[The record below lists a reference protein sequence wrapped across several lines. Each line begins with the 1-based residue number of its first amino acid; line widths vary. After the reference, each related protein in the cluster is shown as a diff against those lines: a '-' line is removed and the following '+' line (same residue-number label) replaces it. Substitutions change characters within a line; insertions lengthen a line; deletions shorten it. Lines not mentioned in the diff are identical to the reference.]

1 MTSRLTAL
9 AESLEELVTPS
20 LDHTL
25 QDTELRVFR
34 VQVVAGQVYRA
45 YAAAL
50 EALEALPGWA
60 SEDEAARLHHWR
72 LSQDALAQAE
82 ELADALLGKEETG

>member
-9 AESLEELVTPS
+9 AKGLGDAAQLRTTQPFGP
-20 LDHTL
+20 
-25 QDTELRVFR
+25 QDMVIAAVF
-34 VQVVAGQVYRA
+34 RA

-50 EALEALPGWA
+50 VALVALPGWA

-72 LSQDALAQAE
+72 LSQDALAAAE
-82 ELADALLGKEETG
+82 TVADAVLGKEETG